1 MATER
6 QARLARD
13 LHQQK
18 LVKGGVHALS
28 VERVGQ
34 SGKKFGVVA
43 WVKQAKGKIPEALD
57 IMDRGTKVR
66 VPVVIR
72 ESKPFQLE

>member
-13 LHQQK
+13 QHQHR
-18 LVKGGVHALS
+18 LVKDGAHALS
-28 VERVGQ
+28 VERLGQ
-34 SGKKFGVVA
+34 TGGNFGVVA
-43 WVKQAKGKIPEALD
+43 WVKQPKRTMPETLD
-57 IMDRGTKVR
+57 IVDKGTTVK

-72 ESKPFQLE
+72 KSEPFQLE

>member
-13 LHQQK
+13 QHQQR

-28 VERVGQ
+28 VERLGR
-34 SGKKFGVVA
+34 KFGVVA

-57 IMDRGTKVR
+57 IVDRGTKVQ

-72 ESKPFQLE
+72 KSEPFQLE